1 MIGARQSKNGPTSM
15 PPWPSIASAAAG
27 GSKLGPIDGG
37 AGGMG
42 LLPMSDGL
50 TPTHGQDARATAD
63 TQTPPTIGRCTPG
76 NLLPW
81 PGAARGYASSYLIR
95 IMAAKKWKPNP
106 ATPRIIVRGIHLGL
120 REALK
125 SSAVEKASRLFRHQ
139 ERIVR
144 LRFDLEHDQ
153 TSDPAQAFIAKGHIE
168 IHGPNLVASVSSDD
182 LQKSLDGVIDK
193 LDGMLRKRASA
204 AKAKRRHPHAVEL
217 PTDLPKAD

>member
-1 MIGARQSKNGPTSM
+1 
-15 PPWPSIASAAAG
+15 
-27 GSKLGPIDGG
+27 
-37 AGGMG
+37 
-42 LLPMSDGL
+42 
-50 TPTHGQDARATAD
+50 
-63 TQTPPTIGRCTPG
+63 
-76 NLLPW
+76 
-81 PGAARGYASSYLIR
+81 
-95 IMAAKKWKPNP
+95 MAAKKWKPNP

-193 LDGMLRKRASA
+193 LDGMLRRRASA
-204 AKAKRRHPHAVEL
+204 AKTSRRRTDPSGRPPGGARPRRHPPAHARPRRSQSGMTSTPSTVV
-217 PTDLPKAD
+217 PMMICAAMTGWPP

>member
-1 MIGARQSKNGPTSM
+1 
-15 PPWPSIASAAAG
+15 
-27 GSKLGPIDGG
+27 
-37 AGGMG
+37 
-42 LLPMSDGL
+42 
-50 TPTHGQDARATAD
+50 
-63 TQTPPTIGRCTPG
+63 
-76 NLLPW
+76 
-81 PGAARGYASSYLIR
+81 
-95 IMAAKKWKPNP
+95 MAAKKWKPNP
-106 ATPRIIVRGIHLGL
+106 ATPRILVRGIHLGL

-125 SSAVEKASRLFRHQ
+125 SAAVEKASRLFRHQ

-168 IHGPNLVASVSSDD
+168 IHGPDLVASVSSDD

-217 PTDLPKAD
+217 PADLPKAD